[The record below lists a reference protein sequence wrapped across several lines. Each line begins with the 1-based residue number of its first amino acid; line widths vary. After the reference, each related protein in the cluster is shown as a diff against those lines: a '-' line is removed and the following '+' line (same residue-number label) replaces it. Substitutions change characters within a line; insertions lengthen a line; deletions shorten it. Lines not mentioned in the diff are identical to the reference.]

1 MEGKWGVKEKTLERK
16 GQGKEKNEGIRN
28 EEVVEKW
35 EGVEGNKVSDN
46 FIHPWPIH
54 C

>member
-1 MEGKWGVKEKTLERK
+1 MERK
-16 GQGKEKNEGIRN
+16 GQGKEKNEGVRN

-35 EGVEGNKVSDN
+35 EDVEGNKVSGN